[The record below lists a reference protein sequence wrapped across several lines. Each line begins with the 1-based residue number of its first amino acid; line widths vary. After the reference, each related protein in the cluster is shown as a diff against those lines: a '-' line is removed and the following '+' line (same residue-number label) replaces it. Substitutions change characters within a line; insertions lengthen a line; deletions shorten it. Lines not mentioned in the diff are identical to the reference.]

1 MLAQTISIAF
11 LRLNTFTFL
20 FGLGLFIS
28 ISLSAL
34 TYRLNNVVRIGAV
47 VDVCLA
53 GLILAIITGRMG
65 HVLIHWAYFSEHA
78 SEIIQIN
85 AGGLNWHSA
94 LTGGLFGAWLMRR
107 VMYHQLNFHLIVES
121 WAIAIPLLGL
131 MGWWACGAFFCGYG
145 AEINNLTD
153 YPATLVWEAP
163 AMNGMVAPRF
173 ATQPLG
179 MMWAGVVLLVI
190 IICIWRGWFAHKRF
204 GVSLMLW
211 SVGMILLGYLR
222 GDVMPMWSGLRLDQW
237 LDALMLMLGGAY
249 VFWHR

>member
-1 MLAQTISIAF
+1 MLPQTISISF
-11 LRLNTFTFL
+11 FTVNTFTFL
-20 FGLGLFIS
+20 MGLGILIS

-34 TYRLNNVVRIGAV
+34 TYRLYDACGIGTL

-53 GLILAIITGRMG
+53 GLILGMIAGRIG
-65 HVLIHWAYFSEHA
+65 HVLIHWAYFSEHTG
-78 SEIIQIN
+78 EIIQMN

-94 LTGGLFGAWLMRR
+94 LTGGLLGAWLMKTIVYRQ
-107 VMYHQLNFHLIVES
+107 VNFHFMLES
-121 WAIAIPLLGL
+121 WAIAIPLLGF

-163 AMNGMVAPRF
+163 ALNGMVAPRF

-179 MMWAGVVLLVI
+179 MMWAVMVLLVI
-190 IICIWRGWFAHKRF
+190 VICIWRGWLANKRF
-204 GVSLMLW
+204 GASLMLW

-222 GDVMPMWSGLRLDQW
+222 GDAMPLWSGLRLDQW
-237 LDALMLMLGGAY
+237 LDAFMLILGGAY
-249 VFWHR
+249 AFWHR